1 MTCEEGFQNLLK
13 FYLSFGASLKSFI
26 KEKMEKQQ
34 EEGILRQNVG
44 MPFEDREMF

>member
-1 MTCEEGFQNLLK
+1 MACEESFQNLLK
-13 FYLSFGASLKSFI
+13 FCLSFGASLERFI

-34 EEGILRQNVG
+34 EEEVLERNVG